1 MSLLGLTHLIRY
13 KNMFNNFI
21 KQWLQLFKKQEES
34 QKSAVE
40 NIVAITLYT
49 NKEITPFIDILLEN
63 YNEETLLALCKLLDV
78 INNEQFY
85 IQVIDIIKNAM
96 LKDNEEEK
104 LLRILS
110 HISQQK
116 QSKLERYTKD
126 KLKDEPC
133 IKPSDMIK

>member
-116 QSKLERYTKD
+116 QPKLERYAKE